1 VLPPQFPHAIVGL
14 AFDRANQGET
24 SAMFSSSFV
33 HCIAPRPGTNRGLIA
48 RGFLTGV
55 HRTTESATR
64 WGQSATRGETWYGS
78 TERLPCCLFYVKPGT
93 GES

>member
-1 VLPPQFPHAIVGL
+1 VPPPQFPHAAVGW

-24 SAMFSSSFV
+24 SAMFSSSSV
-33 HCIAPRPGTNRGLIA
+33 RCIAPRPGTNHGLIA

-55 HRTTESATR
+55 RRTAESAAS
-64 WGQSATRGETWYGS
+64 WGQSATRRETWYGS
-78 TERLPCCLFYVKPGT
+78 VERLLCCLFYVKPGS